1 MKSQQNSVNKLI
13 KTYTFEK
20 LHGLGNDFM
29 LLDCRDD
36 QFNASTAQIAEWA
49 NRRTGVGFDQLIVID
64 QDDSGLSYRFFN
76 ADGGEAE
83 QCGNGQRAIAYYL
96 HHQGVVVNNLPLT
109 GLGGEVHLHYKD
121 AGRISV
127 TFDQEVKVK
136 EQTIAGIAGYFVDVG
151 NPHWVYHEP
160 ELTVSDLVPL
170 SHIVAN
176 QFKSGVNFEAIKK
189 IDDHHIQ
196 LRVIER
202 GVGETQACGSGAC
215 AAAIAS
221 ATLLGT
227 TTPLTVSMLGG
238 DLRVSYD
245 LACDKITLTGPMCS
259 VYKGQIDY
267 EE

>member
-1 MKSQQNSVNKLI
+1 MVKSA
-13 KTYTFEK
+13 
-20 LHGLGNDFM
+20 HW
-29 LLDCRDD
+29 R
-36 QFNASTAQIAEWA
+36 
-49 NRRTGVGFDQLIVID
+49 
-64 QDDSGLSYRFFN
+64 GLSYRFFN

-83 QCGNGQRAIAYYL
+83 QCGNGQRAIAHYL
-96 HHQGVVVNNLPLT
+96 HRQGLDVNDLT
-109 GLGGEVHLHYKD
+109 LDGLGGEVHLKYVDEEK
-121 AGRISV
+121 ISV
-127 TFDQEVKVK
+127 TFYQNVVVDEV
-136 EQTIAGIAGYFVDVG
+136 TIAGVDGYFVDIG

-160 ELTVSDLVPL
+160 QLTAKDLVPL
-170 SHIVAN
+170 SHIAN
-176 QFKSGVNFEAIKK
+176 HHYPAGINFEAVKK

-245 LACDKITLTGPMCS
+245 LVCDKITLTGPARL
-259 VYKGQIDY
+259 VYKGQLSY
-267 EE
+267 E

>member
-1 MKSQQNSVNKLI
+1 MA
-13 KTYTFEK
+13 KTYNFEK

-29 LLDCRDD
+29 LLDCRSD

-49 NRRTGVGFDQLIVID
+49 NRRTGVGFDQLIVIEQQGD
-64 QDDSGLSYRFFN
+64 ELKYRFFN

-96 HHQGVVVNNLPLT
+96 HHQGVEVNNLRLT
-109 GLGGEVHLHYKD
+109 GLGGEVHLHYVD
-121 AGRISV
+121 EDQISV
-127 TFDQEVKVK
+127 TFDQSVKVAEK
-136 EQTIAGIAGYFVDVG
+136 NIAGIEGYYVDIG

-160 ELTVSDLVPL
+160 QLTVHDLEPL
-170 SHIVAN
+170 SHLVAN
-176 QFKSGVNFEAIKK
+176 QFESGVNFEAIKK

-245 LACDKITLTGPMCS
+245 LADDKITLTGPART
-259 VYKGQIDY
+259 VYTGQISL
-267 EE
+267 ET